1 MGYRVGIVGNS
12 DGHKGRPGASYPG
25 AGWFGA
31 VGGLTCFLM
40 PELTRDALLDCLRSR
55 RHYATTGGPSGR
67 ICMDLSVTFDG
78 PATLYHD
85 DPALGESRGAPCT
98 SALMGDIA
106 HLPEGDAHLKL
117 EVSAASPIHRIDLF
131 NGTDH
136 LECFRPYSERD
147 LGNRIAVI
155 WEGAE
160 YRGRFRAVSWDGS
173 ARFDRAR
180 VTSAQ
185 AINFFNRDKTLDV
198 SGGVAGGSTLTWKS
212 VTTGNQAG
220 FIATLDDGNTGN
232 LTLRTPLIEATVP
245 LAGIGRDDT
254 VLDASGILP
263 RRVRIFRLPDAN
275 PHLDV
280 RFERSLKPVAGRD
293 NPYFVRITLE
303 DGTQAWSSPVYILRA
318 LAHPA

>member
-1 MGYRVGIVGNS
+1 
-12 DGHKGRPGASYPG
+12 
-25 AGWFGA
+25 
-31 VGGLTCFLM
+31 
-40 PELTRDALLDCLRSR
+40 
-55 RHYATTGGPSGR
+55 
-67 ICMDLSVTFDG
+67 MDLSVTFDG
-78 PATLYHD
+78 PATLYHN
-85 DPALGESRGAPCT
+85 DPALGESRGAPCS
-98 SALMGDIA
+98 SALMGDIV
-106 HLPEGDAHLKL
+106 HLPEGDAQLKI

-131 NGTDH
+131 NGTEH

-173 ARFDRAR
+173 AQFDGAR

-198 SGGVAGGSTLTWKS
+198 NGDVTGGSTLTWKS

-220 FIATLDDGNTGN
+220 FIATLNNGSTGN

-245 LAGIGRDDT
+245 LAEIGRDDT
-254 VLDASGILP
+254 VLDASGTLP
-263 RRVRIFRLPDAN
+263 RRVRMFRLPDAN
-275 PHLDV
+275 PHLSV
-280 RFERSLKPVAGRD
+280 HFERSLKPVTGRD

-318 LAHPA
+318 LAQSV